1 MIKVTEAHSER
12 QVYINPF
19 SVQAVEDVAAGTLC
33 RIQLTTG
40 RRIEVEED
48 CAAVVK
54 QIELSQLGAMG
65 AAVYAEMQ
73 EDGIEQSGDA
83 DSAEG

>member
-1 MIKVTEAHSER
+1 MIRVTEAHSER

-19 SVQAVEDVAAGTLC
+19 SVQVVEEVAAGTLC

-40 RRIEVEED
+40 RRIEVDKD
-48 CAAVVK
+48 CVAVVK

-65 AAVYAEMQ
+65 AAVHVEMQ
-73 EDGIEQSGDA
+73 EDIVE
-83 DSAEG
+83 